1 MTLLSLNRGG
11 ILGLMLTLF
20 LFGLPL
26 RAEKGRVMLLPTP
39 NVVRLQSDSLRF
51 NCGDRL
57 RIKADE
63 EALAAV
69 RLWNSTL
76 PATSNIRMDITRRK
90 RADIHFV
97 KDTTIPHEGYS
108 LSVTP
113 RGITV
118 SAAGHAGFV
127 YAVQTLR
134 QLTSTDK
141 GLALPCLEISD
152 APRVGWRS
160 LMLDSGRQYQRVET
174 LKKYID
180 LASMLK
186 MNYFHWHLTE
196 GLGWR
201 VEIKRYPRLT
211 SVGAFVA
218 DGPEQQGFYTQQD
231 IREIVRYA
239 QERAVTV
246 VPEIDMP
253 GHAEAALMAYP
264 ELGCPGV
271 HATVP
276 KAGFTSALFCAGRD
290 STLAFLRHVLD
301 EVCDLFPSPYIHL
314 GGDEAPKAEWD
325 RCCRCQTRIDSL
337 GLRDSHDLQR
347 WFSNQMANYLA
358 RHGRKAIFWGDV
370 VYQPGVRLA
379 DNSVIQWWN
388 WRGHKDLA
396 LRRARELGHPVIC
409 GTNYYSYLNFPT
421 SPWRGYA
428 ADRTFGLREAY
439 TNNPS
444 YLPEADSLVLGM
456 SCALWTDYGLTE
468 NLLDSRLMPRILA
481 LAEQMWHQGPL
492 MPWPDFQERVET
504 MRPWFEAQG
513 YRYGSY

>member
-26 RAEKGRVMLLPTP
+26 RAEKGRVVLLPTP

-76 PATSNIRMDITRRK
+76 PATSDIRMDITRRK

-253 GHAEAALMAYP
+253 GHW
-264 ELGCPGV
+264 V
-271 HATVP
+271 H
-276 KAGFTSALFCAGRD
+276 
-290 STLAFLRHVLD
+290 LRPVLRRTRQHA
-301 EVCDLFPSPYIHL
+301 CLSSP
-314 GGDEAPKAEWD
+314 
-325 RCCRCQTRIDSL
+325 R
-337 GLRDSHDLQR
+337 
-347 WFSNQMANYLA
+347 A
-358 RHGRKAIFWGDV
+358 R
-370 VYQPGVRLA
+370 
-379 DNSVIQWWN
+379 
-388 WRGHKDLA
+388 RGMRPLPLA
-396 LRRARELGHPVIC
+396 LHPLRWRRGPQSRMGPMLPMPDTHRQS
-409 GTNYYSYLNFPT
+409 GT
-421 SPWRGYA
+421 
-428 ADRTFGLREAY
+428 
-439 TNNPS
+439 
-444 YLPEADSLVLGM
+444 
-456 SCALWTDYGLTE
+456 
-468 NLLDSRLMPRILA
+468 PR
-481 LAEQMWHQGPL
+481 QP
-492 MPWPDFQERVET
+492 
-504 MRPWFEAQG
+504 
-513 YRYGSY
+513 